1 MRLAVTLSQEQALA
15 VLREAHAAPG
25 THPAE
30 QVLDAAEVVLAG
42 WGVEIVPLTTGQWK
56 WAWHRHGYW
65 SYPFKTREE
74 AINDAVE
81 RRMKP
86 PVPRKGVA

>member
-1 MRLAVTLSQEQALA
+1 MRLAVTLSPEQALT
-15 VLREAHAAPG
+15 VLREAHTVPG

-30 QVLDAAEVVLAG
+30 RVLDAAEVVLAA
-42 WGVEIVPLTTGQWK
+42 WGVEIVPLMTGQWK
-56 WAWHRHGYW
+56 WTWHRHGYW
-65 SYPFKTREE
+65 SSPFKTRQE

-86 PVPRKGVA
+86 PVLQKGVA

>member
-1 MRLAVTLSQEQALA
+1 MRLAVTLSPEQALT
-15 VLREAHAAPG
+15 VLREAHTAPG

-30 QVLDAAEVVLAG
+30 HVLDAAEVVLSG

-56 WAWHRHGYW
+56 WAWHGYW
-65 SYPFKTREE
+65 SDPFQTRRE

-86 PVPRKGVA
+86 PLPREEVA